1 MEALLVLFVI
11 VRMLTNAAEDLH
23 NAAKGR
29 PRRPRLTDRI
39 NNFTGSGN
47 NRYGA
52 RRYLADLW
60 TDAWTDARTK
70 RDAKRAKQAPAAQP
84 DPGPPPAPEQQPK
97 PKPSPRPRPDQNTGR
112 PELRLVP
119 PPFTPDPAS
128 PVAGPAA
135 GQRRCNRPGCIYGQI
150 IGTRPWPGTPGSSP
164 DADQLCDRCGWLSSH
179 FTGRTFDQRLAG
191 APQPSDAPPAPTP
204 GDFGPSS
211 ISGLAPPPA
220 GDNTP
225 TPAQPA
231 GKEDPMSGTTSG
243 EITSVAA
250 ARSFADAMLVHN
262 KEVMAEIERAQ
273 NSLSS
278 RGISGPV
285 IAELNSV
292 REYYAQAG
300 GRWEALLQAIGQ
312 HERLAEQV
320 RATQGAAKDTSFYTN
335 A

>member
-1 MEALLVLFVI
+1 MEALFVLFVI
-11 VRMLTNAAEDLH
+11 VRLLTNAAEDLH

-39 NNFTGSGN
+39 NNWNGSGSG
-47 NRYGA
+47 RYGA

-60 TDAWTDARTK
+60 QDAWNDARAK
-70 RDAKRAKQAPAAQP
+70 RDAKRAKQAADAQP
-84 DPGPPPAPEQQPK
+84 SPNPDPAPAPTPAPEPGEQPK
-97 PKPSPRPRPDQNTGR
+97 PKPSPRPRPAPTPPTPPTPPASGEQ
-112 PELRLVP
+112 PKLRLVP
-119 PPFTPDPAS
+119 DPAAPTPDPA
-128 PVAGPAA
+128 
-135 GQRRCNRPGCIYGQI
+135 
-150 IGTRPWPGTPGSSP
+150 T
-164 DADQLCDRCGWLSSH
+164 
-179 FTGRTFDQRLAG
+179 
-191 APQPSDAPPAPTP
+191 
-204 GDFGPSS
+204 
-211 ISGLAPPPA
+211 PPA
-220 GDNTP
+220 GDTP
-225 TPAQPA
+225 QTPAQPA
-231 GKEDPMSGTTSG
+231 GKEDPMSTTASG

-285 IAELNSV
+285 IAELNSL

-300 GRWEALLQAIGQ
+300 GRWEGLLKAIAQ